1 MTKQT
6 LFLSLFSSLLLLAAF
21 KPANTSVR
29 FEAASWEQSKA
40 KAKTQGKLYF
50 VDFDASYCATCRT
63 MDESTYMD
71 ERLASYISS
80 NVVAQRVDVQDF
92 DGVMWSQ
99 QYEVEALP
107 TMLIFN
113 EQGQLVRRL
122 VGYQSGSDLLRE
134 LQQVRNGAAR
144 PAVAVVA
151 PNNSKDPQPIAPDQ
165 PMLRPGQT
173 RPAVAVVAPSNNP
186 IAERPMVEAREEGLG
201 LYEIAVRRQ
210 NSKGFSIQVGVYSN
224 YESVLEQ
231 ASQLKSKYSKKT
243 MVHVARYKGDVVYK
257 LLVGAFDN
265 KREASYFRND
275 LRKDNIDGLLKD
287 LSFML

>member
-1 MTKQT
+1 MKKQSF
-6 LFLSLFSSLLLLAAF
+6 FLLLLAICLLLAAF
-21 KPANTSVR
+21 KPANMAVQ

-40 KAKTQGKLYF
+40 KAQAQGKLYF

-63 MDESTYMD
+63 MDEGTYMD

-113 EQGQLVRRL
+113 EKGDLVRRL
-122 VGYQSGSDLLRE
+122 VGYQSADDLLE
-134 LQQVRNGAAR
+134 VFENIRNVNTT
-144 PAVAVVA
+144 PA
-151 PNNSKDPQPIAPDQ
+151 PKPSNNEPQPIEPDQ
-165 PMLRPGQT
+165 PMVWSEQPQ
-173 RPAVAVVAPSNNP
+173 PAVATTTQENQVA
-186 IAERPMVEAREEGLG
+186 EAKEQGMG

-210 NSKGFSIQVGVYSN
+210 KSKGYGVQIGVFSN
-224 YESVLEQ
+224 YERVLEQ
-231 ASQLKSKYSKKT
+231 ASYLKSKYSKKT
-243 MVHVARYKGDVVYK
+243 MVHVAKYKGDVVYR
-257 LLVGAFDN
+257 LLMGEFN
-265 KREASYFRND
+265 SRREAAYFRND

-287 LSFML
+287 LSLMF